1 MIADIFY
8 PILTLKITVLAYF
21 IRKKETKLFVGF
33 SPTPSTGHHPGHSG
47 ELTAP
52 PRPPVAIL
60 FGFSKNRCAHIF
72 FVLSPV
78 PVPIPGQREKIN
90 LNFYR
95 HTSLWPS

>member
-47 ELTAP
+47 GSLQQPPDPQLQSYLASPKTDAP
-52 PRPPVAIL
+52 
-60 FGFSKNRCAHIF
+60 IF
-72 FVLSPV
+72 FLYYPLFPYQSLDK
-78 PVPIPGQREKIN
+78 EKK
-90 LNFYR
+90 L
-95 HTSLWPS
+95 T